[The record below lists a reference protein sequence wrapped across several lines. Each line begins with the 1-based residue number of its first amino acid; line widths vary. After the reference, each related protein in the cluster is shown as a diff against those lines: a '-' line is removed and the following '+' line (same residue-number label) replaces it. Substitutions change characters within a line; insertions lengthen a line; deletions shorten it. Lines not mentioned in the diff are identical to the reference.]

1 MKKSTYHIPY
11 SQNNGARSY
20 MAAEAAARRVPP
32 VPRRN
37 HLFVHTLNFRL
48 FHECRRKQL
57 TSQGYD
63 NRKKVGKITYSLLGP
78 PPHPASVWGDVSAS
92 GKHRNREPLIWL
104 TRSHVTTGGW
114 FLFFFWPGRK
124 RFIIT
129 KCFRSSLF
137 VQFYLPRHIKLNFIS
152 FVKATKTLN
161 KIVEKSRKSSALK
174 IRTKQ
179 FNSSTTLKVN
189 I

>member
-1 MKKSTYHIPY
+1 MTRYLLNIFRICPTYSAIFIHVWDLTWDEKKRTYHIPY
-11 SQNNGARSY
+11 SQNNGACSY

-63 NRKKVGKITYSLLGP
+63 NRKKVGKITSSLLGP

-104 TRSHVTTGGW
+104 TRSHVTTGG
-114 FLFFFWPGRK
+114 FFFFLAGMQTLHNHEM
-124 RFIIT
+124 FQQ
-129 KCFRSSLF
+129 LF
-137 VQFYLPRHIKLNFIS
+137 VCPVL
-152 FVKATKTLN
+152 
-161 KIVEKSRKSSALK
+161 
-174 IRTKQ
+174 
-179 FNSSTTLKVN
+179 SSTTH
-189 I
+189 IA

>member
-1 MKKSTYHIPY
+1 MKKRTYHIPY
-11 SQNNGARSY
+11 SQNNGACSY

-63 NRKKVGKITYSLLGP
+63 NRKKVGKITSSLLGP

-104 TRSHVTTGGW
+104 TRSHVTTGG
-114 FLFFFWPGRK
+114 FFFLAGMQTLHNHEM
-124 RFIIT
+124 FQQ
-129 KCFRSSLF
+129 LF
-137 VQFYLPRHIKLNFIS
+137 VCPVL
-152 FVKATKTLN
+152 
-161 KIVEKSRKSSALK
+161 
-174 IRTKQ
+174 
-179 FNSSTTLKVN
+179 SSTTH
-189 I
+189 IA